1 MTKTI
6 ESPAFRLLRNA
17 FESGSLESP
26 SGERVRLIANI
37 STTNSDALR
46 KMIVAKKPELVIE
59 IGMAMGISTLSIL
72 SGLQQN
78 GFGRLVSI
86 DPYIGWQK
94 GKAIA
99 LHQVEQASAGSIHE
113 HWELASYVALPRILE
128 RGQKPD
134 FVYIDGNHNFDY
146 VFTDFFF
153 ADKLLSP
160 GGIVGF
166 NDCGWRP
173 VHKVIRFMR
182 VYRRYREIDAGLPK
196 KYKGRNALYTL
207 IKRVEGRSSF
217 DRYFE
222 KQEQW
227 EPDHGFNRGF

>member
-1 MTKTI
+1 MSNTTVV
-6 ESPAFRLLRNA
+6 PALQLLQRA
-17 FESGSLESP
+17 FDSSSLENP

-37 STTNSDALR
+37 STNNSEALR
-46 KMIVAKKPELVIE
+46 KMIVARKPQLVIE

-78 GFGRLVSI
+78 GSGRLISI
-86 DPYIGWQK
+86 DPYVDWQK
-94 GKAIA
+94 AKAIA
-99 LHQVEQASAGSIHE
+99 LHQVAQAGAESMHE

-128 RGQKPD
+128 QGLQPD
-134 FVYIDGNHNFDY
+134 FIYIDGNHNFDY

-153 ADKLLSP
+153 ADKLLNR

-173 VHKVIRFMR
+173 VYKVIRFLR
-182 VYRRYREIDAGLPK
+182 VYRRYREIEAGLPK
-196 KYKGRNALYTL
+196 KYKGRNVLYSL
-207 IKRVEGRSSF
+207 IKRIEGRSTF

-222 KQEQW
+222 KLEQW